1 LKSSGLWVLVAA
13 ILGSSMVF
21 IDGTV
26 VNVALPALQVGL
38 RATIADVQWVVEAYA
53 LFLAALLLVGGSLG
67 DLYGRRRIFLLGT
80 ILFAGAS
87 VWCGLAPDIHHLIVA
102 RSLQGI
108 GGALLVP
115 GSLALISTAFAAE
128 ERGRAIG
135 TWSGFTAM
143 TASVGPVLGGWLVQ
157 HASWR
162 WVFFVNVPMAIVV
175 VLVCVFGVA
184 KDHLEGDLRATL
196 DGFGAILAT
205 VGLGGIIFALIEWS
219 RGGRAAVAAGV
230 IGFLALLAFIFVE
243 KRSCAPMIP
252 FELFRS
258 RNFSGANLLTLFLYA
273 GLSGLLFFFPL
284 DLIQVQHYSAT
295 QAGAALLPLI
305 LLIFVLSRWS
315 GGLVARYGAR
325 PPLIVGPLVASLG
338 FALFAL
344 PPLGHT
350 YWGMFFV
357 PVLVLGLGMSISVA
371 PLTTVVMGALPQNRV
386 GIGSGVNNAVS
397 RVASLLAVAVCG
409 LLMSALFNSS
419 LDRRLEQLA
428 LTPSARSQV
437 DAQRPQL
444 AAIVTDDPAVRA
456 AVDSAFTDG
465 YRAIQWLA
473 ATLAALSALIAALV
487 IRSAGGKN
495 ETSEN
500 RGGTWRQSS

>member
-1 LKSSGLWVLVAA
+1 
-13 ILGSSMVF
+13 
-21 IDGTV
+21 
-26 VNVALPALQVGL
+26 
-38 RATIADVQWVVEAYA
+38 
-53 LFLAALLLVGGSLG
+53 
-67 DLYGRRRIFLLGT
+67 
-80 ILFAGAS
+80 
-87 VWCGLAPDIHHLIVA
+87 
-102 RSLQGI
+102 
-108 GGALLVP
+108 
-115 GSLALISTAFAAE
+115 LALISTSFGEE

-162 WVFFVNVPMAIVV
+162 WVFFINVPMAIVV

-184 KDHLEGDLRATL
+184 QDRLHGDLRGTL
-196 DGFGAILAT
+196 DWFGAVLAT
-205 VGLGGIIFALIEWS
+205 VGLGGIIFALIEWR

-243 KRSCAPMIP
+243 KRSRTPMLP
-252 FELFRS
+252 FGLFRS

-325 PPLIVGPLVASLG
+325 PPLIIGPLVAGLG

-386 GIGSGVNNAVS
+386 GIGSGINNAVS

-409 LLMSALFNSS
+409 LLMATVFNSS
-419 LDRRLEQLA
+419 LNRRLDQLA
-428 LTPSARSQV
+428 LTPSARSQM

-444 AAIVTDDPAVRA
+444 AAMVTDNPAVRA

-465 YRAIQWLA
+465 YRVIQWLA
-473 ATLAALSALIAALV
+473 ATLAVLSALIAALL
-487 IRSAGGKN
+487 IRSAGEKPDLPEN
-495 ETSEN
+495 VRSTSP
-500 RGGTWRQSS
+500 QSS

>member
-1 LKSSGLWVLVAA
+1 
-13 ILGSSMVF
+13 MVF

-26 VNVALPALQVGL
+26 VNVALAALQASVD
-38 RATIADVQWVVEAYA
+38 ATIADVQWVVEAYA

-102 RSLQGI
+102 RSLQGV

-115 GSLALISTAFAAE
+115 GSLALISTSFPE
-128 ERGRAIG
+128 GQRGRAIG

-162 WVFFVNVPMAIVV
+162 WVFFLNVPMAFVV
-175 VLVCVFGVA
+175 VIVSVFGVA
-184 KDHLEGDLRATL
+184 KDEL
-196 DGFGAILAT
+196 DGNVRPALDWFGAVLAT
-205 VGLGGIIFALIEWS
+205 VGLGGIIFALIEWQ
-219 RGGRAAVAAGV
+219 RGGRAALATG
-230 IGFLALLAFIFVE
+230 ILGFLALLAFILVE
-243 KRSCAPMIP
+243 KRSRAPMLP

-258 RNFSGANLLTLFLYA
+258 RNFTGANLLTLFLYA
-273 GLSGLLFFFPL
+273 GMSGLLFFFPL

-325 PPLIVGPLVASLG
+325 PPLIIGPLVAGVG

-350 YWGMFFV
+350 YWGKFFV
-357 PVLVLGLGMSISVA
+357 PVLVLGFGMAISVA

-386 GIGSGVNNAVS
+386 GIGSGINNAVS
-397 RVASLLAVAVCG
+397 RVGSLLAVAVCG
-409 LLMSALFNSS
+409 LLMSTLFSAS
-419 LDRRLEQLA
+419 LNRRLDQLA
-428 LTPSARSQV
+428 LTPTARAQV

-444 AAIVTDDPAVRA
+444 GAIVTDDPAVRA
-456 AVDSAFTDG
+456 AVAAAFSDG

-473 ATLAALSALIAALV
+473 ATLAVLSALTAAV
-487 IRSAGGKN
+487 MIRNPATKSATK
-495 ETSEN
+495 
-500 RGGTWRQSS
+500 

>member
-1 LKSSGLWVLVAA
+1 
-13 ILGSSMVF
+13 
-21 IDGTV
+21 
-26 VNVALPALQVGL
+26 
-38 RATIADVQWVVEAYA
+38 
-53 LFLAALLLVGGSLG
+53 
-67 DLYGRRRIFLLGT
+67 
-80 ILFAGAS
+80 
-87 VWCGLAPDIHHLIVA
+87 
-102 RSLQGI
+102 
-108 GGALLVP
+108 
-115 GSLALISTAFAAE
+115 
-128 ERGRAIG
+128 
-135 TWSGFTAM
+135 
-143 TASVGPVLGGWLVQ
+143 
-157 HASWR
+157 
-162 WVFFVNVPMAIVV
+162 VPMAIVV
-175 VLVCVFGVA
+175 VLVCILGVA
-184 KDHLEGDLRATL
+184 KDRLDGDLRGTL
-196 DGFGAILAT
+196 DWFGAVLAT

-219 RGGRAAVAAGV
+219 RGGRAAIAAGV
-230 IGFLALLAFIFVE
+230 IGFLALLAFIFIE
-243 KRSCAPMIP
+243 KRSRTPMLP

-325 PPLIVGPLVASLG
+325 PPLIIGPLVAGLG

-344 PPLGHT
+344 PPLGQT

-386 GIGSGVNNAVS
+386 GVGSGINNAVS

-409 LLMSALFNSS
+409 LLMATVFNSS
-419 LDRRLEQLA
+419 LNRRLDQLA

-444 AAIVTDDPAVRA
+444 AAMVTDNPAVRA

-465 YRAIQWLA
+465 YRVIQWLA
-473 ATLAALSALIAALV
+473 AVLAVLSALIAALL
-487 IRSAGGKN
+487 IRSHRGKA
-495 ETSEN
+495 
-500 RGGTWRQSS
+500 